1 MNDYEIIELYNA
13 RSEKAIDETDKKYGR
28 HCRNTAYNILH
39 DREDSEECVNDTY
52 LKVWNVIPPQR
63 PARFGAFIMRIVR
76 NLAVDLSI
84 KLGTLKNGGEFTPVS
99 FEEIAE
105 FLPAAESVE
114 STVNSKA
121 VLAAIEAFLRALP
134 KKKRIM
140 FVRRYFFCSTYAE
153 IASELGM
160 TEGSVTMT
168 LRRLREKLRKHLEE
182 EGVEI

>member
-1 MNDYEIIELYNA
+1 MNDNEIIELYNA
-13 RSEKAIDETDKKYGR
+13 RSEKAIYETDRKYGR

-63 PARFGAFIMRIVR
+63 PAKFGAFIMRIVR

-84 KLGTLKNGGEFTPVS
+84 KRGTLKNGGEFTPVS

-121 VLAAIEAFLRALP
+121 VLAEIWSQLMIP
-134 KKKRIM
+134 Q
-140 FVRRYFFCSTYAE
+140 RRKT
-153 IASELGM
+153 IKNNI
-160 TEGSVTMT
+160 
-168 LRRLREKLRKHLEE
+168 RLTVL
-182 EGVEI
+182 

>member
-1 MNDYEIIELYNA
+1 MNDNEIIELYNA

-39 DREDSEECVNDTY
+39 DWEDSEECVNDTY

-84 KLGTLKNGGEFTPVS
+84 KRGTLKNGGGSTPVS

-121 VLAAIEAFLRALP
+121 VLAEIWSQLMIP
-134 KKKRIM
+134 Q
-140 FVRRYFFCSTYAE
+140 RRKT
-153 IASELGM
+153 IKNNI
-160 TEGSVTMT
+160 
-168 LRRLREKLRKHLEE
+168 RLTVL
-182 EGVEI
+182 

>member
-1 MNDYEIIELYNA
+1 MNDNEIIELYNA
-13 RSEKAIDETDKKYGR
+13 RSEKAIDETDRKYGR
-28 HCRNTAYNILH
+28 HCRNTAYNILRDH
-39 DREDSEECVNDTY
+39 EDSEECVNDTY

-76 NLAVDLSI
+76 NLAVDLCI
-84 KLGTLKNGGEFTPVS
+84 KRGALKNGGEFTSVS

-105 FLPAAESVE
+105 FLPADESIE
-114 STVNSKA
+114 SIVNRQA

-134 KKKRIM
+134 KNKRIM

-153 IASELGM
+153 IANDLGT